1 MRMHPWVLAA
11 MAAVCFCCHSG
22 ETTDQMLA
30 KDLDAYGKT
39 WIYDDLAKGFK
50 EAAASGKPLL
60 VSIRCVP

>member
-1 MRMHPWVLAA
+1 MRPWVLVALFSLGGLHA
-11 MAAVCFCCHSG
+11 G